1 MRLFDYER
9 KWYGLFS
16 DNRLW
21 KPSILQEFKNHAEG
35 FHIDNDGDVEK
46 VRTYSYEKI
55 LKMKIKEDGKYIFGC
70 DV

>member
-21 KPSILQEFKNHAEG
+21 KPVVIKKFSHYSGIANKTNNH
-35 FHIDNDGDVEK
+35 DVEV

-55 LKMKIKEDGKYIFGC
+55 LKMKIKEDGKYIFGY